1 MGDYRDRLLGYIK
14 GAELLTQAA
23 KDRAV
28 RTEGLT
34 VAQYNALV
42 NLVHNPGITSSELAR
57 YCGVTAQTMSS
68 VLARLLDRGLVAR
81 TPHPRHRGV
90 LELTVTP
97 EGEAVFERADEH
109 VEEVEGA
116 LRAALEPAEQE
127 QLRRLLVRCMEIAQT
142 AGPAADDLD

>member
-1 MGDYRDRLLGYIK
+1 MGDYRDRLLGFIK
-14 GAELLTQAA
+14 GAEILTQAA

-68 VLARLLDRGLVAR
+68 VLNRLLDRGLVVR

-90 LELTVTP
+90 LELAVTP
-97 EGEAVFERADEH
+97 EGQAVWERANEH
-109 VEEVEGA
+109 VEEVEGV
-116 LRAALEPAEQE
+116 LRAALDPQEQE
-127 QLRRLLVRCMEIAQT
+127 QLRRLLVRCMEVAQT
-142 AGPAADDLD
+142 AGPGAGEQD